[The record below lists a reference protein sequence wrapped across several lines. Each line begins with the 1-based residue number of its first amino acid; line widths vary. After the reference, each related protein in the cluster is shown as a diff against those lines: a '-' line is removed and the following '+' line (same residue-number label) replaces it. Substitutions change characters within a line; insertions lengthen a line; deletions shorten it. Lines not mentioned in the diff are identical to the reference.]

1 MKNNSCFRR
10 VLSVVLVLVM
20 VIALHAAASQGKV
33 MALIGTKQRFPTAPA
48 VAILHKL
55 IFKLNKGKTIG
66 TLLRQRPG
74 FAVYSVLCY
83 RV

>member
-48 VAILHKL
+48 AVTLHEL
-55 IFKLNKGKTIG
+55 IFGLNKGKTIG
-66 TLLRQRPG
+66 TLPRQRPG

-83 RV
+83 RA